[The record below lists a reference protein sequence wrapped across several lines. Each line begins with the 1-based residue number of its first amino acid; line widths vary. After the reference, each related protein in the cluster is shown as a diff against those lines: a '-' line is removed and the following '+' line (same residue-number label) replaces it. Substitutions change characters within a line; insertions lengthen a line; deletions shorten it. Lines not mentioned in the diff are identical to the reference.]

1 MLEVTYPNAP
11 HLGECIRVN
20 GVRVA
25 VLCKSYRRAGWW
37 QVTTNAHH
45 ARPCHSEVAD
55 EAEAR
60 SRLLAWEQANAAR
73 LHRET
78 YREPMRTVSR
88 LDEPFRLE

>member
-1 MLEVTYPNAP
+1 MFEPCYPNAP

-25 VLCKSYRRAGWW
+25 VLSKSNRREGWW
-37 QVTTNAHH
+37 LVSTNMQR
-45 ARPCHSEVAD
+45 ARPCHTEVPT

-60 SRLLAWEQANAAR
+60 TRLLAWERANAAR

-78 YREPMRTVSR
+78 YREPVKYTSR
-88 LDEPFRLE
+88 LEEPFRLE